1 MTGLDYGLLAVIG
14 LSALVGMVRGLLRE
28 VLSLLVWIA
37 SIWVALRYVD
47 LASVQLESWVDSPTL
62 RLGLAFAGLFMLA
75 LSVGGLINFLLG
87 KLVEKTG
94 LSTADRFLGLLF
106 GTARG
111 IAIIILAVLLA
122 TLTPM
127 PREHWWQSSVL
138 IPGFER
144 AVAQVR
150 DLIPADLRERFLFP
164 DEQQKDET
172 QQDTTQ
178 ASEAAT

>member
-1 MTGLDYGLLAVIG
+1 MTGIDYGLLAVIG
-14 LSALVGMVRGLLRE
+14 ISALVGLVRGLLRE
-28 VLSLLVWIA
+28 VLSLLVWVA
-37 SIWVALRYVD
+37 AIWLALRYVD
-47 LASVQLESWVDSPTL
+47 LASIQLESLVDSPTL
-62 RLGLAFAGLFMLA
+62 RLGLAFAGLFIIA

-111 IAIIILAVLLA
+111 IAIVILAVLLA

-127 PREHWWQSSVL
+127 PREAWWQSSVL

-144 AVAQVR
+144 AATQVR
-150 DLIPADLRERFLFP
+150 ALIPDDVQNSFLFP
-164 DEQQKDET
+164 EESQKDESVESAT
-172 QQDTTQ
+172 E
-178 ASEAAT
+178 ASSARS